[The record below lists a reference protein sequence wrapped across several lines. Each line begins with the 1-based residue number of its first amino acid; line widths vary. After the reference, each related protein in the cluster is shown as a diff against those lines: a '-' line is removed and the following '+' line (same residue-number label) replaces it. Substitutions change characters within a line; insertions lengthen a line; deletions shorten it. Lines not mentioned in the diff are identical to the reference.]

1 MKLAKK
7 VGSMDKSQK
16 RELLRLIEALDTLSP
31 AVFDKLLTQ
40 ARLTKYQIDVL
51 ADELHRDIELEN
63 L

>member
-16 RELLRLIEALDTLSP
+16 RELRLIEALDTLSP